1 MSNNDDRFVF
11 VVEWYDS
18 AASLVRTYNLTYYA
32 KDKTIEMFDLKTR
45 KMFLKKT
52 EYPTI
57 QLKDIFIG
65 AILNVYS
72 RQLKVIDYADDFTRT
87 KFESQKGK
95 TFAMIKP
102 DCYINAGKIINLIE

>member
-1 MSNNDDRFVF
+1 MSNNSDDRYVF

-18 AASLVRTYNLTYYA
+18 AASLVRTYNLTYYI
-32 KDKTIEMFDLKTR
+32 KDKTIEMFDLKSR

-52 EYPTI
+52 EYSSI

-65 AILNVYS
+65 AIVNVYS

-87 KFESQKGK
+87 KF
-95 TFAMIKP
+95 
-102 DCYINAGKIINLIE
+102 